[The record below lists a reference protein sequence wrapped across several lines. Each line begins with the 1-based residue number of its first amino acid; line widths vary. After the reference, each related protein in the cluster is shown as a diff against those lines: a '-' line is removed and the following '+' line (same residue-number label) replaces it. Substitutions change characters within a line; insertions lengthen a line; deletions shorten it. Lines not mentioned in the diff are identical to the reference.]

1 MCAAKDTMPEQ
12 STDIVTVNSK
22 QEKSFSLGQDE
33 VKTTLLQAVHPL
45 IDQMA
50 WMEPQVWSEFPSA
63 SNQENL
69 KQMEHNDMDKTW
81 KNMKT
86 IKAN

>member
-50 WMEPQVWSEFPSA
+50 
-63 SNQENL
+63 
-69 KQMEHNDMDKTW
+69 
-81 KNMKT
+81 
-86 IKAN
+86 